1 MPAARR
7 IYETPETIAMWQEI
21 RSLAESCT
29 YTYPQLAEMFKVN
42 KSVISS
48 RASKEKWLTQ
58 GRIWAEIDRQ
68 KALEKTAAAAADQI
82 DDNTPDPLGVLIP
95 PPPKVAPP
103 SSMEVML
110 ATWNE
115 RQAEHRNRIHKLG
128 VRVLQ
133 AAEVAPPVIETVN
146 DLATVDKM
154 MRQNM
159 GLQNTSEGATVNVLF
174 DTSSQTVCVED
185 EGAAVIDMPDDT
197 DPSTDDPF
205 PPPSLPT
212 PTPQAPPQVP
222 AVASGLHLVPKFDTE
237 WV

>member
-1 MPAARR
+1 MPRR
-7 IYETPETIAMWQEI
+7 TYDPPEAVAMWQEI

-42 KSVISS
+42 KTQIAS
-48 RASKEKWLTQ
+48 RANKEKWLTQ

-68 KALEKTAAAAADQI
+68 KALEQTTIKVADEA
-82 DDNTPDPLGVLIP
+82 DDETPDPTGVVIP

-103 SSMEVML
+103 SSMEIML

-185 EGAAVIDMPDDT
+185 EGAPVIDLPDTYDAPDT
-197 DPSTDDPF
+197 DP
-205 PPPSLPT
+205 PPQAPPT
-212 PTPQAPPQVP
+212 PTPQVP
-222 AVASGLHLVPKFDTE
+222 ATLNGLHLIPKPDAE
-237 WV
+237 WM